1 MSRNLEVKDF
11 DIRTFKLPTGSI
23 LNRFEYINI
32 DLDEFHKSDIIESIL
47 LRIPLKRICIHDDSN
62 SEQVFIGSDIIQT
75 IEEFYSNSFKLTTD
89 IIDLN
94 GVFYYK
100 DLPRSIQRCIDQNYI
115 EFVVLNTWNTEL
127 DYRLIKNKIKKS
139 N

>member
-11 DIRTFKLPTGSI
+11 DIRTFKLTSESI

-47 LRIPLKRICIHDDSN
+47 LRIQLKRICIHDDSN

-75 IEEFYSNSFKLTTD
+75 IDEFYSNSFKLTTD

-94 GVFYYK
+94 GVFLLQRFTK
-100 DLPRSIQRCIDQNYI
+100 INSTAHRSKLY
-115 EFVVLNTWNTEL
+115 
-127 DYRLIKNKIKKS
+127 
-139 N
+139 